1 MSSNL
6 EDTANGSSGEGEQ
19 VSIQDALSMAV
30 DLQRDGRIP
39 EAAYIYLQILAA
51 VPDHID
57 ALHLLGVA
65 EHQVGRPELALKH
78 ISRALELAPD
88 HADALSNRGNV
99 HRSLRQMDEAEADYR
114 RALVLRPQ
122 DPNTLNNLG
131 SLLRARGD
139 LEDAVATFREVI
151 AVQPDH
157 SAAWQNLG
165 GTLQNLQRGA
175 ESLAAFR
182 EAARLAP
189 ESPDMYRDMGGALY
203 FEGRYHD
210 AAEMYRRCLALS
222 PDDARAKHML
232 AACGVGDVPAR
243 ASDAFVRALFD
254 GYAPTFEA
262 SLARLDYRGPEL
274 VSEAVEA
281 IAGDVP
287 AQASVLDA
295 GCGTGLCGPLL
306 RPRAGRLVG
315 VDLSS
320 GMVALA
326 RDRAVYDEL
335 VVEEL
340 TSHLGAHNRSYDIIA
355 SADTFEYFGDLREVL
370 AAAASAMRSR
380 GALVFTVERAGP
392 EEAKPGY
399 RLNPHGRYSHTRAY
413 VAETLGQVGL
423 LAVDIREVQLRKEL
437 HQWVAG
443 YLVCARGPVLP

>member
-1 MSSNL
+1 
-6 EDTANGSSGEGEQ
+6 
-19 VSIQDALSMAV
+19 
-30 DLQRDGRIP
+30 
-39 EAAYIYLQILAA
+39 
-51 VPDHID
+51 
-57 ALHLLGVA
+57 
-65 EHQVGRPELALKH
+65 
-78 ISRALELAPD
+78 
-88 HADALSNRGNV
+88 
-99 HRSLRQMDEAEADYR
+99 
-114 RALVLRPQ
+114 
-122 DPNTLNNLG
+122 
-131 SLLRARGD
+131 
-139 LEDAVATFREVI
+139 
-151 AVQPDH
+151 
-157 SAAWQNLG
+157 
-165 GTLQNLQRGA
+165 
-175 ESLAAFR
+175 
-182 EAARLAP
+182 
-189 ESPDMYRDMGGALY
+189 MYRDMGGALY

-243 ASDAFVRALFD
+243 ASDDFVRALFD

-262 SLARLDYRGPEL
+262 SLARLDYRGPAL

-326 RDRAVYDEL
+326 RERAVYDEL

-340 TSHLGAHNRSYDIIA
+340 TRHLGAHNRSYDIIA